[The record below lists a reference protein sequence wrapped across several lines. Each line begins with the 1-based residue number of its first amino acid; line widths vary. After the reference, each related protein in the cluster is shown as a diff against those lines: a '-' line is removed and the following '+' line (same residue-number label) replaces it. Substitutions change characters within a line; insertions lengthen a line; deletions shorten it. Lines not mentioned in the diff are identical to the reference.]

1 MIYLKLAW
9 RNLWRNRRRTFI
21 TVGSLFFAVLL
32 AIVMFALLEGV
43 YGNMIRNMAG
53 FTTGYLQVH
62 GNGYWEEKD
71 LDLAIPVDEALID
84 KLDQTKGI
92 TGVMPRIES
101 FALASTGEV
110 SSPVMLMG
118 IDPVREDAVNNL
130 QTRTRTGKLF
140 AANDLTA
147 AIGEG
152 LATKLSLS
160 VGDTLL
166 LLGQGYHAAS
176 AYGKYPISAI
186 VDMGSPELS
195 KSLVYLPLNEMQ
207 RYLSMEGMVTSIA
220 LMSAPGMDLQKEL
233 KAVQA
238 SIDTTSYHV
247 MDWTEMMPELL
258 QTMQGDQ
265 AGNRI
270 MIYILYMVIGFGL
283 FSTVLM
289 MLTERQHEFGIMV
302 SIGTGKK
309 QLSRMVFLEILLLSA
324 IGIILGTAA
333 SLPIL
338 HYLDAHP
345 IRLTGEIADVYAS
358 YGFEPVMPVLITP
371 NVFLSQIKTV
381 GLIALLVSLYPIIK
395 LLRFSV
401 MKALRS

>member
-1 MIYLKLAW
+1 
-9 RNLWRNRRRTFI
+9 
-21 TVGSLFFAVLL
+21 
-32 AIVMFALLEGV
+32 
-43 YGNMIRNMAG
+43 
-53 FTTGYLQVH
+53 
-62 GNGYWEEKD
+62 
-71 LDLAIPVDEALID
+71 
-84 KLDQTKGI
+84 
-92 TGVMPRIES
+92 
-101 FALASTGEV
+101 
-110 SSPVMLMG
+110 
-118 IDPVREDAVNNL
+118 
-130 QTRTRTGKLF
+130 
-140 AANDLTA
+140 
-147 AIGEG
+147 
-152 LATKLSLS
+152 
-160 VGDTLL
+160 
-166 LLGQGYHAAS
+166 
-176 AYGKYPISAI
+176 PISAI

-207 RYLSMEGMVTSIA
+207 RYLSMEGVVTSIA

-233 KAVQA
+233 NAVQA

-345 IRLTGEIADVYAS
+345 IRLTGE
-358 YGFEPVMPVLITP
+358 
-371 NVFLSQIKTV
+371 
-381 GLIALLVSLYPIIK
+381 
-395 LLRFSV
+395 
-401 MKALRS
+401 